1 MPGAPFLAGSV
12 REKWGVQHP
21 LAARIH
27 LSPSAEF
34 LPVGLRHAFPHLGA
48 KTSVRFK
55 QAQGGI
61 LHQGTV
67 AETVLPR
74 NWKILSS

>member
-1 MPGAPFLAGSV
+1 VFS
-12 REKWGVQHP
+12 
-21 LAARIH
+21 
-27 LSPSAEF
+27 S
-34 LPVGLRHAFPHLGA
+34 GA
-48 KTSVRFK
+48 KTSILFK

>member
-1 MPGAPFLAGSV
+1 MFS
-12 REKWGVQHP
+12 
-21 LAARIH
+21 
-27 LSPSAEF
+27 S
-34 LPVGLRHAFPHLGA
+34 GA
-48 KTSVRFK
+48 KTIILFK
-55 QAQGGI
+55 QAQGST